1 MAKIRKFT
9 KIDIYKYYTLEV
21 FSFIVNTQTSIT
33 DMNSAFE
40 YTHAKIAFAVYAD
53 RNPFSALWSYL
64 TNSGPYA
71 QLKAAEQAFN
81 DERARAQRNTVR
93 YTM

>member
-1 MAKIRKFT
+1 LQKL
-9 KIDIYKYYTLEV
+9 IYIYYTLEV
-21 FSFIVNTQTSIT
+21 FSFIVKSPSHIIIM
-33 DMNSAFE
+33 DAAFE

-53 RNPFSALWSYL
+53 SNPVSALWSYL

-81 DERARAQRNTVR
+81 DERARAQSNTVR